1 MLQSVTD
8 GCCYA
13 TEVNDLSQDISRNG
27 VHAVYFQPVQPAAVS
42 FVVYPVV
49 EGTHQQEAKSAGK
62 KRHAACPQPFDDGP
76 LQAPYQR
83 EGYQGYAIISKVCT
97 TFRRLSLPAF
107 IIFPAKAPSIT
118 VAPKVRLLQ
127 IQV

>member
-1 MLQSVTD
+1 MLLVHNRLMM
-8 GCCYA
+8 GICR
-13 TEVNDLSQDISRNG
+13 LHISEKAIRDM
-27 VHAVYFQPVQPAAVS
+27 P
-42 FVVYPVV
+42 
-49 EGTHQQEAKSAGK
+49 
-62 KRHAACPQPFDDGP
+62 
-76 LQAPYQR
+76 
-83 EGYQGYAIISKVCT
+83 IISKVCT

>member
-1 MLQSVTD
+1 MEFMPYIFNQFS
-8 GCCYA
+8 
-13 TEVNDLSQDISRNG
+13 
-27 VHAVYFQPVQPAAVS
+27 PAAVS

-62 KRHAACPQPFDDGP
+62 SVMLLVHNRLMMGICRLHISEKAIRDMP
-76 LQAPYQR
+76 
-83 EGYQGYAIISKVCT
+83 IISKVCT